1 MCLTRHLNLRF
12 AVVMAVFAGVVLLTY
27 REHMLGLVLVPLATV
42 TAQMTVAL
50 LHWLSMEAARVATVI
65 SHPDGFAYE
74 IYYRCTGFL
83 PVAFLT
89 ASILASPGPLRRKCV
104 GLAVGVPILI
114 GLNLARLAH
123 LFYLGVHHPAA
134 FHFSHGVLWE
144 GLFILATLGLWLGWT
159 RWSDSRATFE
169 DSRFVTRYRR
179 SAVDCRRRWARYP
192 ETMEKGV
199 KSALDS
205 C

>member
-1 MCLTRHLNLRF
+1 MSLTRHLNLRF

-27 REHMLGLVLVPLATV
+27 REDMLGPLLAPLTTL
-42 TAQMTVAL
+42 TARMTLAL
-50 LHWLSMEAARVATVI
+50 LHWGGMEAARVTTVL
-65 SHPDGFAYE
+65 SHPGGFAYE

-123 LFYLGVHHPAA
+123 LFYLGVHNPAA
-134 FHFSHGVLWE
+134 FELAHTVVWE
-144 GLFILATLGLWLGWT
+144 GFLILAIFGIWLGWT
-159 RWSDSRATFE
+159 RWSDSQ
-169 DSRFVTRYRR
+169 
-179 SAVDCRRRWARYP
+179 P
-192 ETMEKGV
+192 ETGGNRLEARAYGA
-199 KSALDS
+199 ALDEPS
-205 C
+205 TV